1 MYFKFCR
8 QYGNPEDSVK
18 MWNQKKNWENFSYM
32 VFWYCQDFVCSSPEF
47 ILKIYYQN
55 VNLGITVPN
64 SKIFVVIFSRN
75 IQLSMST
82 SIVTFDQAFGMM
94 HHFRCNHIPF
104 TQLCHDGS
112 IPQFVCDLSYFLVD
126 SKFFTSMKFLFTI
139 SFSTEEAIWNDISQI
154 NVATI
159 DSTFNWIR
167 LRRVFRCITN
177 IERFSVFL
185 FSIQFLLIIYW
196 YTRFAKHYLI
206 LYKYF
211 DQVLIIVVDG
221 AASFQLRR

>member
-1 MYFKFCR
+1 MGTLRIWWKYETRKNLWKFFL
-8 QYGNPEDSVK
+8 YGLLIPSG
-18 MWNQKKNWENFSYM
+18 FL
-32 VFWYCQDFVCSSPEF
+32 CSSPEF

-55 VNLGITVPN
+55 INFGITVPN

-94 HHFRCNHIPF
+94 HHFRCNHIAF

-126 SKFFTSMKFLFTI
+126 SKFFTSMKLLFTI
-139 SFSTEEAIWNDISQI
+139 SFSTEEAIWNEISEI

-159 DSTFNWIR
+159 DSNFN
-167 LRRVFRCITN
+167 
-177 IERFSVFL
+177 
-185 FSIQFLLIIYW
+185 
-196 YTRFAKHYLI
+196 
-206 LYKYF
+206 
-211 DQVLIIVVDG
+211 
-221 AASFQLRR
+221 